1 MGRKRPIELKFRLSE
16 EEYKLLQAK
25 LAGAGMNRNAFL
37 VRLISDATIFP
48 KEELIRM
55 NMEYTMMNRLLRGIG
70 TNINQIA
77 KVTNSNK
84 ATPSA
89 KLLLDMYQD
98 VQTLK
103 HNLVPLW
110 NEARST
116 LWQS

>member
-1 MGRKRPIELKFRLSE
+1 MGRKRPIEMKFRLSQD
-16 EEYKLLQAK
+16 EYKLLQTK
-25 LAGAGMNRNAFL
+25 LSEAGMNRNVFL

-48 KEELIRM
+48 KEELMRM
-55 NMEYTMMNRLLRGIG
+55 NMEYIMMNRLLRGIG

-77 KVTNSNK
+77 KVANSNK

-103 HNLVPLW
+103 HNLLPLW
-110 NEARST
+110 NETRST

>member
-16 EEYKLLQAK
+16 DEYKTLQRK
-25 LAGAGMNRNAFL
+25 LAAAGMNRNAFL
-37 VRLISDATIFP
+37 VRLVSDATIFP

-55 NMEYTMMNRLLRGIG
+55 NLEHTMMNRLLRGIG

-77 KVTNSNK
+77 KVANSNK
-84 ATPSA
+84 STPSA

-103 HNLVPLW
+103 HNLQPLW
-110 NEARST
+110 DKTRET
-116 LWQS
+116 LWRS

>member
-16 EEYKLLQAK
+16 EEYKLMQKK
-25 LAGAGMNRNAFL
+25 LAEAGMNRNAFL
-37 VRLISDATIFP
+37 VRLITGATIFP
-48 KEELIRM
+48 KDEMIRL
-55 NMEYTMMNRLLRGIG
+55 NMEYAMMNRLLRGIG

-110 NEARST
+110 NETRST

>member
-16 EEYKLLQAK
+16 EEYNALQKKLSD
-25 LAGAGMNRNAFL
+25 AGMNRNTFL

-48 KEELIRM
+48 KDELIRM
-55 NMEYTMMNRLLRGIG
+55 NMEYSMMNRLLRGIG

-77 KVTNSNK
+77 KVANSNK

-89 KLLLDMYQD
+89 KLLLDIYQD

-110 NEARST
+110 NETRST

>member
-16 EEYKLLQAK
+16 EEYNALQKKLS
-25 LAGAGMNRNAFL
+25 GARMNRNAFL

-70 TNINQIA
+70 MNINQIA
-77 KVTNSNK
+77 KVANSNK

-103 HNLVPLW
+103 HNLQPLW
-110 NEARST
+110 DETRST

>member
-16 EEYKLLQAK
+16 EEYRMLQQKLV
-25 LAGAGMNRNAFL
+25 GAGINRNAFL
-37 VRLISDATIFP
+37 VRLISDATIYP

-77 KVTNSNK
+77 KVANTNK

-103 HNLVPLW
+103 HNLQPLW
-110 NEARST
+110 DETRST